1 MKGSPTR
8 RFRKRGPRVRAARR
22 LATAALVASALIG
35 AAPHAAHAACVT
47 PVDQVTAMQRADSV
61 FVGRVTELSDLN
73 RTATM
78 AVLETWKGADLGSEV
93 TVNGSF
99 SGSPVV
105 GPGDRTYLLGTTYL
119 VIPFGSRSP
128 FFDDACSG
136 TGLYVPSGG
145 QIPPQFHNAVGRM
158 VAQVPAAV
166 APIPEDSGGPGA
178 SGLYVVGGSA
188 LVLLALYGLMRRRGK
203 RRPVT
208 GGTAAPAAQHGPPS
222 PPAASSR
229 PKAVEPKIGAAGAVA
244 AVAGRK
250 KGRRAHRTS
259 HVRLGSNERSSR
271 LHKSGLS
278 SLEASRKRTRRI
290 KAKRAA
296 KG

>member
-1 MKGSPTR
+1 
-8 RFRKRGPRVRAARR
+8 
-22 LATAALVASALIG
+22 VASALVG
-35 AAPHAAHAACVT
+35 VAPQAAHAACAT

-78 AVLETWKGADLGSEV
+78 AVVETWKGADLGSEV
-93 TVNGSF
+93 TVNGSL

-105 GPGDRTYLLGTTYL
+105 GPGDRTYLPGSTYL
-119 VIPFGSRSP
+119 VVPFGSRSP

-145 QIPPQFHNAVGRM
+145 QIPPQFHDAVGTM
-158 VAQVPAAV
+158 VARVPATV
-166 APIPEDSGGPGA
+166 APTAAGSGNSGNAGGMGRFMIGGA
-178 SGLYVVGGSA
+178 ALMMLVLYV
-188 LVLLALYGLMRRRGK
+188 LIRRRGK
-203 RRPVT
+203 RRRIS
-208 GGTAAPAAQHGPPS
+208 GGAPAPAASHGPPS
-222 PPAASSR
+222 PVVSESR
-229 PKAVEPKIGAAGAVA
+229 AQTVEARVGAAAAVS

-250 KGRRAHRTS
+250 KRRRAHPISRVRT
-259 HVRLGSNERSSR
+259 GETERSSR